1 MLFLGNLGLTLG
13 SKFTFLVLIKSA
25 VLTKTPKM
33 KRILPIF
40 FIFSVFITGGYWSA
54 RSSVGSMIYF
64 YNTET
69 NINNFAT
76 LKMAFD
82 VYFVNHGGYFFQPF
96 DLRENF
102 EAAIKEKKGDIYL
115 LSSWHLKELQRKK
128 VPFEIALVGTS
139 KGNIMQRKVL
149 SANKDITNVSM
160 LKNSVVAAAGSEEYV
175 HSILK
180 QILGKEQEALLKD
193 IKILIVPKDIDA
205 VMAVGFGMASAAIS
219 AESGLDKLAM
229 MNPNHFREL
238 HTLGFSEKDYLLIAA
253 TLKKPDQQEIQ
264 FLDVLRAM
272 SEADAGQANLKL
284 LGIDG
289 WRTLK

>member
-1 MLFLGNLGLTLG
+1 
-13 SKFTFLVLIKSA
+13 
-25 VLTKTPKM
+25 M
-33 KRILPIF
+33 KRILTAF
-40 FIFSVFITGGYWSA
+40 FVFSVFITGGYWSA
-54 RSSVGSMIYF
+54 QSNVGQTIYF

-82 VYFVNHGGYFFQPF
+82 TYLVKHGGYIFQPF

-102 EAAIKEKKGDIYL
+102 EAVIQEKKGDIYL
-115 LSSWHLKELQRKK
+115 LSSWHLKALQRKK
-128 VPFEIALVGTS
+128 VPLEIALVGTS

-149 SANKDITNVSM
+149 SAKKDIANVTM
-160 LKNSVVAAAGSEEYV
+160 LKNTVVAGAGSEEYI
-175 HSILK
+175 HSVLK

-229 MNPNHFREL
+229 INPNHFREL
-238 HTLGFSEKDYLLIAA
+238 HSLGFSEKDYLLIAA
-253 TLKKPDQQEIQ
+253 TLKKPEQQEVQ
-264 FLDVLRAM
+264 LLEVLRKM
-272 SEADAGQANLKL
+272 SEADAGEENLKL

-289 WRTLK
+289 WRTVQ